1 GLETDLARLLKVGA
15 ASAAVA
21 IVGVAAPFVLGYG
34 VAVGM
39 GLPTLPAVVTG
50 ASLTATSVGITARVL
65 SDLGRLQEPES
76 QIVLGAAV
84 LDDVVGLII
93 LGVVAQL
100 VAGAGV
106 TLSGIGLSTLTAFG
120 FLGVV
125 LLLGRLI
132 VPPVFRWL

>member
-1 GLETDLARLLKVGA
+1 
-15 ASAAVA
+15 

-65 SDLGRLQEPES
+65 SDLGRLQEPER

-106 TLSGIGLSTLTAFG
+106 ALSGIGLSTLTAFG

-132 VPPVFRWL
+132 VPPVFRWLEGLGRSGTVGTMAVVLAFL